1 MATGGL
7 YGSSPSGVS
16 VVTPG
21 AETVGL
27 YGNPATVGGTYF
39 EWLIFIE
46 SATQP
51 ATPTGGSWNFATNEG
66 TPPSGWSSVPP
77 NNPTQYVWMSIAVVN
92 SRDVSTLD
100 WSVPGPIY
108 RAGPT
113 GPIGPTGPTGAQG
126 IQGVTGPTGAQGQVG
141 PTGSQGIQGPTGPT
155 GAQGIQG
162 VTGPTGAQGI
172 QGPTGPTGAQGD
184 QGIQGPTGPTGAQ
197 GIEGPTGPTG
207 SQGIQG
213 PTGPTGA
220 QGDVGPTGPT
230 GSQGEQGIQGP
241 TGPTG
246 SQGIQGPTGPT
257 GSQGIQGV
265 TGPTGATGP
274 TGPGANAATPL
285 DDGVVYGETSS
296 SDYVSAYTINS
307 VNSVIYCVSTSNFVS
322 FNTAGTTDDT
332 PTITHA
338 NNITV
343 INAYLAGHII
353 VGQKLQMSV
362 KLPGGSSYSYI
373 DFGTISNIS
382 YTSAGNQLLIIYL
395 TGMPDVG
402 VLNYYL
408 QTLIVGES
416 FNGENTGLGYSIHS
430 NITSGAKNTVIGY
443 KAASSLT
450 EGINNIVI
458 GDRADVSSGSVSNEV
473 TLGNTDITVT
483 RLRGAIQ
490 VGNATPSAGT
500 AGQVLMSNG
509 PTGAPYW
516 STAVGPTGPTGA
528 TGATGAASTVAG
540 PTGPTGSQGIEGP
553 TGPTGAASTV
563 AGPTGPTG
571 ATGTSIT
578 GPTGPTGATGATGA
592 GGSLGYWG
600 SFWDTTTQTAAA
612 ANTAYSVT
620 LNSADTANNG
630 ISVVSNSRVTFAY
643 AGVYSLTFSIQFVNT
658 DTQIHDANVWL
669 RKNDSGSTGDVP
681 DTDSKFSITSSHGG
695 TDGANIGT
703 VNFVLSLAAGDYIE
717 LMWATTDTHIQLKT
731 IAAGTSPVSPRV
743 PSVVF
748 TATQVMYTQL
758 GPTGATGAL
767 GPTGPTGASITGP
780 TGPTGA
786 ASTVAGPTGPTG
798 SIGATGPTGAQG
810 PTTYPGSGVAV
821 STGSA
826 WNTSLS
832 YGITPVANSLVQRD
846 SSGYISSG
854 TF

>member
-7 YGSSPSGVS
+7 YGSSPSGVT

-27 YGNPATVGGTYF
+27 YGNPSTVGGTYF

-51 ATPTGGSWNFATNEG
+51 ATPTGGSWNFATNQG
-66 TPPSGWSSVPP
+66 VPPSGWTSVPP
-77 NNPTQYVWMSIAVVN
+77 NNPSQYVWMSIAVVN
-92 SRDVSTLD
+92 SRDSSTLD
-100 WSVPGPIY
+100 WSLPGPIY

-113 GPIGPTGPTGAQG
+113 GPTGIQGPTGPQGIQGATGPTGAQGIQGPTGPTGTQG
-126 IQGVTGPTGAQGQVG
+126 IQGVTGPTGAQGEVG

-162 VTGPTGAQGI
+162 VTGPTGSQGI
-172 QGPTGPTGAQGD
+172 QGPTGPTGAD
-184 QGIQGPTGPTGAQ
+184 STVA
-197 GIEGPTGPTG
+197 GPTGPTG

-213 PTGPTGA
+213 PTGA
-220 QGDVGPTGPT
+220 QGN
-230 GSQGEQGIQGP
+230 QGIQGP

-246 SQGIQGPTGPT
+246 N
-257 GSQGIQGV
+257 V
-265 TGPTGATGP
+265 GPTGATGP
-274 TGPGANAATPL
+274 GAAAATPL
-285 DDGVVYGETSS
+285 DDGVVFGETESNV
-296 SDYVSAYTINS
+296 YAPAFTINS
-307 VNSVIYCVSTSNFVS
+307 LNSIFDSVPNQNKVVFGTS
-322 FNTAGTTDDT
+322 GTGY
-332 PTITHA
+332 A
-338 NNITV
+338 NNIAV
-343 INAYLAGHII
+343 VNAYLAGQIV
-353 VGQKLQMSV
+353 VGQVLT
-362 KLPGGSSYSYI
+362 LTARPYNFGSYVTQVW
-373 DFGTISNIS
+373 GTITGLSSTGGFYPSVTIFLS
-382 YTSAGNQLLIIYL
+382 
-395 TGMPDVG
+395 GMPSVNTGAYDITTFSVG
-402 VLNYYL
+402 AS
-408 QTLIVGES
+408 T
-416 FNGENTGLGYSIHS
+416 NGENTVLGYNAIAAL
-430 NITSGAKNTVIGY
+430 TTGAQNTVIGY
-443 KAASSLT
+443 QAGGSISSGL
-450 EGINNIVI
+450 NNIVI
-458 GDRADVSSGSVSNEV
+458 GDRADASGNVSNEV
-473 TLGNTDITVT
+473 TIGNTSIEVT

-528 TGATGAASTVAG
+528 TGATGAASTVQG
-540 PTGPTGSQGIEGP
+540 PTGPTGALGP

-592 GGSLGYWG
+592 GGALGRWG
-600 SFWDTTTQTAAA
+600 SFWDTTTQSAPS
-612 ANTAYSVT
+612 ANTAYSIT
-620 LNSADTANNG
+620 LNSADAANNG
-630 ISVVSNSRVTFAY
+630 VSVVSGSRVTFAY
-643 AGVYSLTFSIQFVNT
+643 AGVYSLTYSIQFTNS

-681 DTDSKFSITSSHGG
+681 DTDSKFSVISSHGG
-695 TDGANIGT
+695 VHGNVIGT

-717 LMWATTDTHIQLKT
+717 LIWSTTNTQVTLET
-731 IAAGTSPVSPRV
+731 IAAGTSPTSPRV

-758 GPTGATGAL
+758 GPTGATGSL

-846 SSGYISSG
+846 SNGYISSG